1 MRKLL
6 WTEPSLE
13 DLDAIFDFISKDSEY
28 YASSFVNEIITH
40 AEKLLIFPEMGRMVP
55 EYGQK
60 YVREII
66 FQTYRI
72 IYQLAQDRILVLTVV
87 HGRRDLLGL
96 SDEFID

>member
-96 SDEFID
+96 SDE

>member
-1 MRKLL
+1 MRVLL
-6 WTEPSLE
+6 WTEPALD
-13 DLDAIFDFISKDSEY
+13 DLDAIFEFISKDSEY
-28 YASSFVNEIITH
+28 YANSFVNEIITH
-40 AEKLLIFPEMGRMVP
+40 TEKLLIFPEMGRMVP

-87 HGRRDLLGL
+87 HGRRDLLEL
-96 SDEFID
+96 